1 MVSAINGSPGK
12 SFSKSLSC
20 LRIIGEKSVL
30 LKFPDLREV
39 GKCFQLFQCSHLE
52 YGPVLFNLQLIH
64 VNIGII
70 EYRIELR
77 YTMTLT
83 IFMKKNEISYATRR
97 YLQKRLKSIS

>member
-1 MVSAINGSPGK
+1 M
-12 SFSKSLSC
+12 
-20 LRIIGEKSVL
+20 
-30 LKFPDLREV
+30 FPT
-39 GKCFQLFQCSHLE
+39 FYLE
-52 YGPVLFNLQLIH
+52 YKPVLFYLQLIH

-77 YTMTLT
+77 FTMILS